1 MKMRFFAKEGVSS
14 EFLINVGK
22 TYEYMFEEGVN
33 IRADAGTE
41 EIEAVMKTGDT
52 VAAEILAESF
62 KEESNPE
69 IENKEKKDVPK
80 DS

>member
-1 MKMRFFAKEGVSS
+1 
-14 EFLINVGK
+14 
-22 TYEYMFEEGVN
+22 
-33 IRADAGTE
+33 
-41 EIEAVMKTGDT
+41 MKTGDT